1 MSSPIR
7 ERILKGI
14 ADSSARSFRTNVTGN
29 TAGLKPSQ
37 KKALERTFQRRVP
50 ADQLVSPELA
60 KHLAWI
66 SADIGRQV
74 GVLINRAGQIEECFV
89 GDSKRVYLPDIG
101 RQRGGAGKL
110 RGLRHVHTVLDDGT
124 LTRDDY
130 ADLTKLRLDAV
141 AAFRVE
147 EDGRPGALSFAYPS
161 PGVRD
166 NERYKTE
173 RAPSVF
179 EVDLDF
185 GALVSALEAELA
197 RNVSAGRDAGDGRL
211 RAVLVGVYDNKHDAE
226 WRLAEL
232 RELAATAGVVI
243 ADEMVQLRKQVD
255 AKYVV
260 GKGKLEEVTLRC
272 LDVGAELVVF
282 DHDMSPAQARGI
294 AAATDLKVI
303 DRTQLIL
310 DIFAQHAQSRDG
322 KLQVELAQLKYNL
335 PRLTDLDAGLS
346 RLTGGIGGRGPGE
359 TKLEINRRRARDRI
373 TRLEHEIERLSQQ
386 RQLRRAQR
394 QRSHV
399 PIVSIVGYTNA
410 GKSTLLNRL
419 TQSEV
424 LVADQLFATLDPASR
439 QLRLGGRNGVPVREA
454 VITDTVGFIRELP
467 EDLMKAFRATLEE
480 LEGADLLLHVVDV
493 ADPMRNEKMEA
504 VEGLLE
510 SLELGG
516 IPRVVV
522 FNKCDRVE
530 NFEAQALARKHRGV
544 AVSAVTGVGRDKL
557 LERIAE
563 ELGVLPVEAATASA
577 PMPSASL
584 VREKRAVEAGF

>member
-1 MSSPIR
+1 M
-7 ERILKGI
+7 
-14 ADSSARSFRTNVTGN
+14 
-29 TAGLKPSQ
+29 
-37 KKALERTFQRRVP
+37 
-50 ADQLVSPELA
+50 
-60 KHLAWI
+60 
-66 SADIGRQV
+66 
-74 GVLINRAGQIEECFV
+74 
-89 GDSKRVYLPDIG
+89 
-101 RQRGGAGKL
+101 L
-110 RGLRHVHTVLDDGT
+110 RGLRHVHTVLEDATVGGLT

-130 ADLTKLRLDAV
+130 VDLDKLRLDAV
-141 AAFRVE
+141 AAFRVD
-147 EDGRPGALSFAYPS
+147 EDGRPGLFSYAYPA
-161 PGVRD
+161 PGARD
-166 NERYKTE
+166 SERNITE
-173 RAPSVF
+173 RAASVF

-185 GALVSALEAELA
+185 GALVAALEAELA
-197 RNVSAGRDAGDGRL
+197 RHVTAGRDASDGRL
-211 RAVLVGVYDNKHDAE
+211 RAVLVGVYGNRGDGV
-226 WRLAEL
+226 WRMNEL
-232 RELAATAGVVI
+232 RELATTAGVVI
-243 ADEMVQLRKQVD
+243 ADEMVQLRKAVD
-255 AKYVV
+255 NKFVV

-282 DHDMSPAQARGI
+282 DHDMSPAQARAI
-294 AAATDLKVI
+294 AAASDLKVI

-373 TRLEHEIERLSQQ
+373 TRLEQEIERLSQQ

-394 QRSHV
+394 QRSAV

-419 TQSEV
+419 TRSEV

-439 QLRLGGRNGVPVREA
+439 QLRLGGHTGNPTEV

-493 ADPMRNEKMEA
+493 GDPMRNEKMAA
-504 VEGLLE
+504 VDGLLQ

-516 IPRVVV
+516 IPCVVV
-522 FNKCDRVE
+522 FNKADQVE
-530 NFEAQALARKHRGV
+530 AFEAQALARKHDGV
-544 AVSAVTGVGRDKL
+544 AVSAVTGMGADKL
-557 LERIAE
+557 LARISE
-563 ELGVLPVEAATASA
+563 ELGLVHEVGQLLPEHGFRDESDMAVPQDAALIDDERRRKHRQVESF
-577 PMPSASL
+577 S
-584 VREKRAVEAGF
+584 G